1 MSGVKLWGYL
11 VSLSQRVNP
20 SHTFLLSFLVGRDK
34 LSTPLG
40 WRRRDFC
47 GGRLLPR
54 GGSTSV
60 RAPENCRDHYD
71 VRLTPES
78 VTVGVRTKKSP
89 GGHVLHSVLTSPHLI
104 SVMVS
109 IFGRTSL
116 GFRPGFTSDT
126 GIRHHRNEIIMQA
139 VWGVRSST
147 NRSKIRGSGMN
158 LVL

>member
-1 MSGVKLWGYL
+1 MSGITYPLVHEQISCLDPTRFGIIRTTARGSVRSSLAYQVSGVKLWGYL

-40 WRRRDFC
+40 WRRRNFC

-78 VTVGVRTKKSP
+78 VTVGVRTRKSP
-89 GGHVLHSVLTSPHLI
+89 GGHVLHSVLTSPI
-104 SVMVS
+104 SS
-109 IFGRTSL
+109 PS
-116 GFRPGFTSDT
+116 
-126 GIRHHRNEIIMQA
+126 
-139 VWGVRSST
+139 W
-147 NRSKIRGSGMN
+147 
-158 LVL
+158 